1 MVVRV
6 FLVLAVVG
14 VALRVAVFLQGYS
27 NKGPYA
33 TCVQKDSDGD
43 GIPDCR
49 DTDDDNDGI
58 PDIHDDDDDG
68 DGIHDKHDEEDQATF
83 HCSGEPQFC
92 QREFVKC
99 FDKDS
104 DGDGIPD
111 SRDPDDDND
120 GIPDTRDDDDDGDG
134 IPDKHDKQN
143 VFVTCVPKPE
153 ELSPFLTQC
162 LEMLPTPY
170 TALREA
176 WRWSSWY

>member
-1 MVVRV
+1 MVHKVIV
-6 FLVLAVVG
+6 VLLTIGIVWLDWNRLDPLTIGIVG
-14 VALRVAVFLQGYS
+14 GLFPRQQGPS
-27 NKGPYA
+27 A

-43 GIPDCR
+43 GIPDSH

-68 DGIHDKHDEEDQATF
+68 DGIHDKHDEEEQATF
-83 HCSGEPQFC
+83 HCSGPPQYC

-120 GIPDTRDDDDDGDG
+120 GIPDTKDNDDDGDG

-143 VFVTCVPKPE
+143 VFMTCLPRPE
-153 ELSPFLTQC
+153 QTFDQLTWG
-162 LEMLPTPY
+162 LARSDGLT
-170 TALREA
+170 LR
-176 WRWSSWY
+176 